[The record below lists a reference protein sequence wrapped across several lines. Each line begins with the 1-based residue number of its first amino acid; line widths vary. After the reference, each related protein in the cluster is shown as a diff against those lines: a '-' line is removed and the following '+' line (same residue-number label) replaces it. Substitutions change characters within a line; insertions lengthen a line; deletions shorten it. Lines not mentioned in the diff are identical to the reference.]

1 MRLFNKGEEAGG
13 VSQGRRHPLL
23 AGYYWILLFL
33 GWITIAILPLGA
45 QDSYSAALSLFW
57 DGRRLEMAE
66 TRKAESQLAFQRSL
80 AMTERLLSKEPS
92 NPDLQTLKTWN
103 LFRLHRYVDTVVY
116 AQSVLNTRED
126 HRVLETMAEALFFL
140 NKNEEALSAFGRY
153 FTIAPENDDRRS
165 SAFYYVGEIYFR
177 IKKYEHADIAFSTAV
192 SMEKN
197 MYYWWYRL
205 GLVKE
210 ILGQYRRAYEAFN
223 TSLSLKSNFKPALEA
238 RERVKAKSSL

>member
-1 MRLFNKGEEAGG
+1 M
-13 VSQGRRHPLL
+13 SQGRRHPLL

-33 GWITIAILPLGA
+33 GWITITILPLGA

>member
-1 MRLFNKGEEAGG
+1 

-33 GWITIAILPLGA
+33 GWITITILPLGA

>member
-1 MRLFNKGEEAGG
+1 MSR
-13 VSQGRRHPLL
+13 GRRHPLL

-33 GWITIAILPLGA
+33 GWITITILPLGA

>member
-1 MRLFNKGEEAGG
+1 M
-13 VSQGRRHPLL
+13 SQGRRHPLL

-33 GWITIAILPLGA
+33 GWITITILPLGA

-197 MYYWWYRL
+197 MYYC
-205 GLVKE
+205 
-210 ILGQYRRAYEAFN
+210 QYRRAYEAFN

>member
-1 MRLFNKGEEAGG
+1 M
-13 VSQGRRHPLL
+13 SQGRRHPLL

-33 GWITIAILPLGA
+33 GWITITILPLGA

-103 LFRLHRYVDTVVY
+103 MFRLHRYVDTVVY

>member
-1 MRLFNKGEEAGG
+1 M
-13 VSQGRRHPLL
+13 SQGRRHPLL

-210 ILGQYRRAYEAFN
+210 VLGQYRLAYEAFN
-223 TSLSLKSNFKPALEA
+223 ASLALKSNFKPALEA

>member
-1 MRLFNKGEEAGG
+1 M
-13 VSQGRRHPLL
+13 SQGRRHPLL

-45 QDSYSAALSLFW
+45 QDSYGAALSLFW

>member
-1 MRLFNKGEEAGG
+1 M
-13 VSQGRRHPLL
+13 SQGRRHPLL

-33 GWITIAILPLGA
+33 GWITITILPLGA

-210 ILGQYRRAYEAFN
+210 VLGQYRRAYEAFN
-223 TSLSLKSNFKPALEA
+223 ASLALKSNFKPALEA

>member
-1 MRLFNKGEEAGG
+1 MRLFNKGEEASG

-33 GWITIAILPLGA
+33 GWITITILPLGA

-192 SMEKN
+192 SIEKN

-223 TSLSLKSNFKPALEA
+223 SSLSLKSNFKPALEA

>member
-1 MRLFNKGEEAGG
+1 M
-13 VSQGRRHPLL
+13 SQGRRHPLL

-33 GWITIAILPLGA
+33 GWITITILPLGA

-66 TRKAESQLAFQRSL
+66 TRKAESQLAFQRYL

>member
-1 MRLFNKGEEAGG
+1 MRLFNKGEEASG

-116 AQSVLNTRED
+116 AQSVLNTRQD
-126 HRVLETMAEALFFL
+126 HRILETMAEALFFL
-140 NKNEEALSAFGRY
+140 NKNEEALSAFSRY
-153 FTIAPENDDRRS
+153 FAIAPESDDRRS
-165 SAFYYVGEIYFR
+165 SAYYYVGEIYFR

>member
-1 MRLFNKGEEAGG
+1 M
-13 VSQGRRHPLL
+13 SQGRRHPLL

-33 GWITIAILPLGA
+33 GWITITILPLGA

-116 AQSVLNTRED
+116 AQSVLNTRW
-126 HRVLETMAEALFFL
+126 
-140 NKNEEALSAFGRY
+140 
-153 FTIAPENDDRRS
+153 PRRS
-165 SAFYYVGEIYFR
+165 FSSIRMRKLYLPSV
-177 IKKYEHADIAFSTAV
+177 DILQLLQKTTTDAPAHFI
-192 SMEKN
+192 M
-197 MYYWWYRL
+197 
-205 GLVKE
+205 LVKF
-210 ILGQYRRAYEAFN
+210 ISG
-223 TSLSLKSNFKPALEA
+223 
-238 RERVKAKSSL
+238 

>member
-1 MRLFNKGEEAGG
+1 
-13 VSQGRRHPLL
+13 
-23 AGYYWILLFL
+23 
-33 GWITIAILPLGA
+33 
-45 QDSYSAALSLFW
+45 
-57 DGRRLEMAE
+57 
-66 TRKAESQLAFQRSL
+66 
-80 AMTERLLSKEPS
+80 
-92 NPDLQTLKTWN
+92 
-103 LFRLHRYVDTVVY
+103 
-116 AQSVLNTRED
+116 
-126 HRVLETMAEALFFL
+126 MAEALFFL

>member
-45 QDSYSAALSLFW
+45 QDSYGAALSLFW

>member
-1 MRLFNKGEEAGG
+1 

>member
-1 MRLFNKGEEAGG
+1 

-66 TRKAESQLAFQRSL
+66 TRKAESQLAFQCSL

>member
-1 MRLFNKGEEAGG
+1 M
-13 VSQGRRHPLL
+13 SQGRRHPLL

-33 GWITIAILPLGA
+33 GWITITILPLGA

-116 AQSVLNTRED
+116 AQSVLNTRQD
-126 HRVLETMAEALFFL
+126 HRILETMAEALFFL
-140 NKNEEALSAFGRY
+140 NKNEEALSAFSRY
-153 FTIAPENDDRRS
+153 FAIAPESDDRRS
-165 SAFYYVGEIYFR
+165 SAYYYVGEIYFR

-192 SMEKN
+192 ALEKN

-210 ILGQYRRAYEAFN
+210 VLGQYRLAYEAFN
-223 TSLSLKSNFKPALEA
+223 ASLALKSNFKPALEA

>member
-1 MRLFNKGEEAGG
+1 M
-13 VSQGRRHPLL
+13 SQGRRHPLL

>member
-1 MRLFNKGEEAGG
+1 M
-13 VSQGRRHPLL
+13 SQGRRHPLL

-33 GWITIAILPLGA
+33 GWITITILPLGA

-126 HRVLETMAEALFFL
+126 HRVLETMAEAHFFL

>member
-1 MRLFNKGEEAGG
+1 

-45 QDSYSAALSLFW
+45 QDSYGAALSLFW

>member
-1 MRLFNKGEEAGG
+1 M
-13 VSQGRRHPLL
+13 SQGRRHPLL

-33 GWITIAILPLGA
+33 GWITITILPLGA

-66 TRKAESQLAFQRSL
+66 TRKAESQLDFQRSL